1 MRRSVAMAIL
11 VLGLAGCGRATAV
24 TSGAR
29 VVPNPDEHLLPGN
42 AVLIKQPI
50 VDAKVD
56 PRDEDFERRQNFAR
70 ARAYPGEADDADVR
84 RKALEAMLT
93 MPLDLRP
100 PRSCSWVTAG
110 PTNING
116 RVTGLAIDPKNRE
129 RMFVSTVG
137 GIWRTLDGGKHWA
150 GVSDDFASAATGA
163 VAINPANPREVF
175 AGGGD
180 PNLNTAGATTSN
192 IGIWQS
198 VAGGDPGTWRQST
211 PSDLRNEIVYRIR
224 IDPAGTNDVYA
235 ATSGGVYVGRHHG
248 PNVIWTQLGDL
259 HAWVSDIAVD
269 FSVTP
274 RTVWAG
280 VRTGKGRGVW
290 KWNGTAWAHSSSGI
304 PTISSS
310 NIALAIAASAPQT
323 LYAKVAAD
331 SGDLQGVYRTDDG
344 GATWATLP
352 SSALDDCWYT
362 SFNSV
367 IEVDPANANVVYAG
381 SMNLY
386 RSTDGGQ
393 TWVSI
398 SAGAD
403 KNWPQS
409 IHVDQHAIVF
419 DPADRTIIYS
429 GNDGGVMKSSD
440 MSLRTWRWNDVSHGM
455 RITQFYNLAT
465 QLASTTLIA
474 GGSQDNGTEITF
486 GNYTWYNPGMG
497 DSIDVALDSGDSS
510 TLYATS
516 TNLVYGFA
524 NPVPYTTGGLTTLKF
539 KVNAGQQLTAPVAS
553 NPTPPARHAL
563 TVGAISCGQPQ
574 LMKTTDGLNWTG
586 ITTLPYG
593 ARVNFIAAAPRTSF
607 ARHYVGLVYSAP
619 PSGCPLSAT
628 PFQPVVW
635 RTTNGGGVWLTS
647 TKGVPNG
654 FLMNVATDLVHPDRA
669 FLAAGNAGVALTID
683 GGSTW
688 TPLTGNLPAAT
699 FVTDVAIDPTDETV
713 LYLATDVGVFRGRL
727 NIIAGSAMWAP
738 FNDGLPHGALVTDIE
753 ANPVTKLLTIGTL
766 GRGAYQRDVSPGAT
780 CDARRL
786 LVRDNVFDRGG
797 VPSPSDLPD
806 PEHPILNKEH
816 PPFYKPDDTP
826 GGRLY
831 WWTSTDIR
839 TAVPALDPPQNRL
852 ATVDHVQ
859 FETCPIDAAKCPVD
873 SLLDSAPQRGLDART
888 FVQVSNRG
896 TVPIHDVRVIVL
908 YTPAGAGA
916 PRLPDDFWTR
926 TFPASGGCGPL
937 DTSTGWRLVDEK
949 TPCRTIPFVGPDMP
963 EVAAFDWKV
972 PADAPKHSC
981 FLTIIESRENAL
993 DPSIRRTNERRVHM
1007 LAPWHP
1013 QIAIRNL
1020 HPIDAP
1026 LDTNGEW
1033 EFADV
1038 LILPDGDSNAPVD
1051 LDFSAVGVEEAM
1063 HIILPTTSGVD
1074 FEGLPLVDGALSE
1087 KELELIRE
1095 YDLDRNAVFAL
1106 TEGVGKLRVP
1116 AGRQNVWRIAL
1127 EAKTDQQ
1134 ARLSVVAS
1142 QGGQTLGGSTFILRG
1157 RDLPHV
1163 ERTK

>member
-1 MRRSVAMAIL
+1 MQRSSAIAIL
-11 VLGLAGCGRATAV
+11 VLGLAGSAGSAHAAA
-24 TSGAR
+24 GAR

-56 PRDEDFERRQNFAR
+56 PRDEDIERRENFAR
-70 ARAYPGEADDADVR
+70 ARAYPGQSEDPDAR
-84 RKALEAMLT
+84 RKALEAQAV
-93 MPLDLRP
+93 MPLDLQ
-100 PRSCSWVTAG
+100 PRRACTWVTAG

-116 RVTGLAIDPKNRE
+116 RVTGLAIDPGNRE
-129 RMFVSTVG
+129 RIFASTVG
-137 GIWRTLDGGKHWA
+137 GIWRTLDGGKHWLS
-150 GVSDDFASAATGA
+150 VSDDFAAAVTGA

-180 PNLNTAGATTSN
+180 PNLNASGAMTST

-211 PSDLRNEIVYRIR
+211 PHDLRNAIVYRIR

-235 ATSGGVYVGRHHG
+235 ATSAGVYVGRHQG
-248 PNVIWTQLGDL
+248 VNVIWTQLGDL
-259 HAWVSDIAVD
+259 NAWVSDIAVD
-269 FSVTP
+269 FSASP

-290 KWNGTAWAHSSSGI
+290 KWDGTAWANSSNGI
-304 PTISSS
+304 PAVSSS

-344 GATWATLP
+344 GATWTPLP
-352 SSALDDCWYT
+352 SSPLDDCWYT
-362 SFNSV
+362 AYNSV

-393 TWVSI
+393 TWANI
-398 SAGAD
+398 SSGAD

-419 DPADRTIIYS
+419 DPSDRTVLYS

-440 MSLRTWRWNDVSHGM
+440 MSLRTWRWTDVSHGM

-524 NPVPYTTGGLTTLKF
+524 NPVPYTTGGMTTLKF
-539 KVNAGQQLTAPVAS
+539 KVNAGQQLIAPVAS

-563 TVGAISCGQPQ
+563 SVGTTQCSQPN
-574 LMKTTDGLNWTG
+574 LMKTTDGLNWTS
-586 ITTLPYG
+586 IATLPVG
-593 ARVNFIAAAPRTSF
+593 ARVNFIAAAPLSSF

-635 RTTNGGGVWLTS
+635 RTVNGGGVWLTT

-654 FLMNVATDLVHPDRA
+654 FLMNAVADLQQPGRA
-669 FLAAGNAGVALTID
+669 FLAAGNAGVAFTRDD
-683 GGSTW
+683 GATW
-688 TPLTGNLPAAT
+688 IPLKGNLPAGT
-699 FVTDVAIDPTDETV
+699 FVTDVAIDPTNDNV
-713 LYLATDVGVFRGRL
+713 LYLGTDVGVFRGQL
-727 NIIAGSAMWAP
+727 NIPEAKALWTP
-738 FNDGLPHGALVTDIE
+738 FNEGLPQGVLVSEIE
-753 ANPVTKLLTIGTL
+753 VNSFTKILTVGTL

-786 LVRDNVFDRGG
+786 LVRDNVFDRGV
-797 VPSPSDLPD
+797 VPSPSNLPD
-806 PEHPILNKEH
+806 PEHPILNTEH

-839 TAVPALDPPQNRL
+839 TSVPALDPPQNRL

-859 FETCPIDAAKCPVD
+859 FETCPIDASKCPVD
-873 SLLDSAPQRGLDART
+873 SLLDSAPQRGLPART

-896 TVPIHDVRVIVL
+896 TAPIHDVRVLVL
-908 YTPAGAGA
+908 YTPAGAGV
-916 PRLPDDFWTR
+916 PSLPDDFWTK
-926 TFPASGGCGPL
+926 TFPAAGGCGPL
-937 DTSTGWRLVDEK
+937 DTSTGWRLIDEK
-949 TPCRTIPFVGPDMP
+949 APCRTIPFVGPDMP

-972 PADAPKHSC
+972 PEDAPKHSC
-981 FLTIIESRENAL
+981 YLTIIESRENAL
-993 DPSIRRTNERRVHM
+993 DPSIRRSNERRVHM
-1007 LAPWHP
+1007 LSPWHP

-1020 HPIDAP
+1020 HVVDAP
-1026 LDTNGEW
+1026 PETDGEW
-1033 EFADV
+1033 SFAEIV
-1038 LILPDGDSNAPVD
+1038 ALPDSGDDEGLID
-1051 LDFSAVGVEEAM
+1051 LDFSAVGIDEM
-1063 HIILPTTSGVD
+1063 HVILPTTQGVD
-1074 FEGLPLVDGALSE
+1074 FEGLPLVDSLISQQERALIE
-1087 KELELIRE
+1087 E
-1095 YDLDRNAVFAL
+1095 YGLDPGAVFAV
-1106 TEGVGKLRVP
+1106 THGVGKLRVQ
-1116 AGRQNVWRIAL
+1116 RSEWRVGLA
-1127 EAKTDQQ
+1127 AKTHEQ
-1134 ARLSVVAS
+1134 ARLSIVAS
-1142 QGGQTLGGSTFILRG
+1142 QLGTVLGGSTFILRG
-1157 RDLPHV
+1157 RDVPHI
-1163 ERTK
+1163 ERRK